1 MSLAQNPM
9 YRSLNLGSLGFT
21 GLALEYWY
29 LEGVIHLRDEILR
42 EDFRSLG
49 MLLRDTVG
57 P

>member
-1 MSLAQNPM
+1 M